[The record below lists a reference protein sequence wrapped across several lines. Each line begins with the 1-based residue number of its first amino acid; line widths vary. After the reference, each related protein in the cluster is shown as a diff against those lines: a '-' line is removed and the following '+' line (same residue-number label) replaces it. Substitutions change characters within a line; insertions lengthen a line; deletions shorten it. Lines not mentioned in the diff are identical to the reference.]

1 MSYLILLGL
10 AVGLPVLVLVALADR
25 RKRSFNDSYAG
36 EVIDRWASTGI
47 GTHGPITSH
56 RMRIR
61 TDDGCELTVH
71 VDGVTYGR
79 LSIGDRVM
87 RTPATR
93 RPVRLKRA
101 P

>member
-1 MSYLILLGL
+1 MSYLVLLALVAGPL
-10 AVGLPVLVLVALADR
+10 VLVLVARADR
-25 RKRSFNDSYAG
+25 RRRSFDDSYVG
-36 EVIDRWASTGI
+36 EVVERWTTTET
-47 GTHGPITSH
+47 GTHGPTTSY

-71 VDGVTYGR
+71 VDGVTYRR
-79 LSIGDRVM
+79 LSTGDRVM

-93 RPVRLKRA
+93 RPVRLKRM

>member
-1 MSYLILLGL
+1 MSYLILLVL
-10 AVGLPVLVLVALADR
+10 VVGPLVLVLVALADR
-25 RKRSFNDSYAG
+25 RRRSFNGSYAG
-36 EVIDRWASTGI
+36 EVVDRSASTGI
-47 GTHGPITSH
+47 GTYGPTTSH

-61 TDDGCELTVH
+61 TDDGCEFTVC
-71 VDGVTYGR
+71 VDGVTYDR
-79 LSIGDRVM
+79 LSIGSQVM